1 MLLLSPACPHVGFFT
16 FLTGLI
22 LNPGPKSHPHSSP
35 TESGPGKSS
44 STCFRGREAPGPQ
57 GDGSQ
62 GPSTC
67 WDQLPPSPSAPR
79 ALGSI
84 CSPEQKKC
92 VLLLG
97 SSAGCGM
104 AGEVPVPH
112 PLPGRGAEKSPAAKA
127 LAPAQCGLSPTL
139 MDAAAGEEGLAIS
152 PRAMGRWGTSYSLI
166 WNHEEPAP
174 HQQKSRGGLK
184 LASTRPAQ
192 TIFTLKP
199 SPRCTPCP
207 GDEHVRGLT
216 TCQGHPRAGAASPSL
231 QPGQARSGHSIELLT
246 VVLADLIAAREL
258 LGPGPGLLMLV
269 PRREQESDAA
279 GHQHVP
285 DAVGVVVVLIGFHE
299 GVH

>member
-22 LNPGPKSHPHSSP
+22 LNPGPKSQPHSSP

-112 PLPGRGAEKSPAAKA
+112 PSARTGCR
-127 LAPAQCGLSPTL
+127 
-139 MDAAAGEEGLAIS
+139 
-152 PRAMGRWGTSYSLI
+152 
-166 WNHEEPAP
+166 EEPSCQSLGFSSVWAKPNP
-174 HQQKSRGGLK
+174 HGCSSRGRRVGNLPQGYGEVGDK
-184 LASTRPAQ
+184 L
-192 TIFTLKP
+192 FL
-199 SPRCTPCP
+199 
-207 GDEHVRGLT
+207 
-216 TCQGHPRAGAASPSL
+216 
-231 QPGQARSGHSIELLT
+231 
-246 VVLADLIAAREL
+246 DLE
-258 LGPGPGLLMLV
+258 P
-269 PRREQESDAA
+269 
-279 GHQHVP
+279 
-285 DAVGVVVVLIGFHE
+285 
-299 GVH
+299 